1 MTAPSPSIHHDR
13 PLHGVD
19 ALSQDKLARRGFA
32 ESAVSALRHVTSQSG
47 LVLSVEGEWGSGKTS
62 VLSLMEALLADRA
75 VFPKEPI
82 VVHFNPWLVGDRDA
96 LLKQFL
102 GAIASKLELTDNAG
116 VGQRVA
122 KELKAYSKVFDVLK
136 LIPGAEPWAT
146 IVKAVS
152 DVVIKVGEAV
162 GAVSD
167 QKALD
172 LQGRKNLV
180 ADALRDYA
188 RPIIVFIDDIDRLF
202 PAEVFE
208 MVRIVKAVGDLPNVG
223 YVLAWDSAYVSA
235 ALQSAK
241 VPKAE
246 TYLDKIV
253 QVRLPLPKLSISAR
267 NRLVDEAINALDPEA
282 LKWHF
287 KEDEQRLSSLYFSGL
302 SRLLEQPRDIMRV
315 FNTVALLE
323 PGLRGEVSFAD
334 IVALAALKVKAPE
347 VFELLRASPQYFV
360 GRLPSDNSILTKSEA
375 IVAEG
380 AEARKTA
387 LNACSAPDA
396 VKQVV
401 HFLFPRVA
409 KADNGHAID
418 RMEAAEGHLAAPD
431 RLLIALQHC
440 ISPMDVSLVAV
451 RRYLMDPQARAGIAA
466 QLTAENCMD
475 FLGAVADVVRTT
487 EGTVLADV
495 EALCAALAQLLESE
509 PFLLAAQRQGMLSI
523 HPTTACKSTISTVI
537 ECASAAN
544 GKAIWSV
551 IARDSLALSLA
562 ADVIGDLY
570 NEAKN
575 ERQDMGGDLTG
586 HEVLEIIDAYADNVL
601 AAVKSDRLYKT
612 VHAGYLL
619 RRLAD
624 WKPQACSEVF
634 AAIKSIDPNLDQFV
648 LSFLKG
654 GRDSIKGL
662 IYQLPDQ
669 IAQLE
674 AYTTLD
680 ELRVRA
686 QTRLMDT
693 ELTYPLRTAWLVAS
707 DGKKRYA
714 VDGTEARW

>member
-1 MTAPSPSIHHDR
+1 MAAPSPSIHHDR

-19 ALSQDKLARRGFA
+19 ALSQDKLSRRSFA

-62 VLSLMEALLADRA
+62 VLSLMEALLADRS
-75 VFPKEPI
+75 VFPKEPV

-152 DVVIKVGEAV
+152 DVVVKVGEAV

-167 QKALD
+167 QQALD

-253 QVRLPLPKLSISAR
+253 QVRLPLPKLSTSAR
-267 NRLVDEAINALDPEA
+267 NRLVDEAINALGPDA
-282 LKWHF
+282 LQWHF
-287 KEDEQRLSSLYFSGL
+287 KDDEQRLSSLYFSGL

-347 VFELLRASPQYFV
+347 VFELLRVSPQYFV
-360 GRLPSDNSILTKSEA
+360 GRLPGDNSILTKSET

-418 RMEAAEGHLAAPD
+418 RVEAVEGHLAAPD
-431 RLLIALQHC
+431 RLLVALQHC

-451 RRYLMDPQARAGIAA
+451 RRYLLDPQARADIATA
-466 QLTAENCMD
+466 LTADNCLD
-475 FLGAVADVVRTT
+475 FLEAVEDTVRTT
-487 EGTVLADV
+487 KGFGLADV
-495 EALCAALAQLLESE
+495 EALCLELARLVEAE
-509 PFLLAAQRQGMLSI
+509 PFVLAGQRQGMLSLS
-523 HPTTACKSTISTVI
+523 PASACKSTIATVI
-537 ECASAAN
+537 ESVPDAN
-544 GKAIWSV
+544 DKAIWTA
-551 IARDSLALSLA
+551 IARDCLALSLA
-562 ADVIGDLY
+562 ADVISGLY
-570 NEAKN
+570 NEAMN
-575 ERQDMGGDLTG
+575 ERNDSGGDLTG
-586 HEVLEIIDAYADNVL
+586 HDVVEVIDVYAHNVL
-601 AAVKSDRLYKT
+601 AAARDGRLCKIIN
-612 VHAGYLL
+612 AGYLM

-624 WKPQACSEVF
+624 WKPQACGEVF
-634 AAIKSIDPNLDQFV
+634 AAITSVDPSLDEFV

-654 GRDSIKGL
+654 GRDSVKGL
-662 IYQLPDQ
+662 IYEPPEQPAKLAPY
-669 IAQLE
+669 I
-674 AYTTLD
+674 TLD
-680 ELRVRA
+680 ELKARA
-686 QTRLMDT
+686 QMRLLDT
-693 ELTYPLRTAWLVAS
+693 DMPYPLRAAWLVAF

-714 VDGTEARW
+714 IDGTEASW